1 MKKLSINR
9 LGSRRGNALV
19 EFALA
24 SLILI
29 PMYFGAFQFGYTF
42 YVYNLLC
49 SQIRAA
55 ARYGSIRTFNA
66 GSNSSITAFSTA
78 VKNVVI
84 KGNPDGSGT
93 VIEPGIT
100 AANLEVLLLGTNG
113 NAASATNVPTTL
125 TVRTASG
132 ANAYQVDAVVTKFT
146 FTGKPYLTIPYTGQ
160 FAPAGTE

>member
-1 MKKLSINR
+1 MRRTLTKR
-9 LGSRRGNALV
+9 LGSRRGNAMI

-29 PMYFGAFQFGYTF
+29 PLFLGAFQFGYTF

-55 ARYGSIRTFNA
+55 ARYGSIR
-66 GSNSSITAFSTA
+66 AFYAADSAKYYTA
-78 VKNVVI
+78 VKNVVLY
-84 KGNPDGSGT
+84 GNAAGT
-93 VIEPGIT
+93 GTLIEPGMT
-100 AANLEVLLLGTNG
+100 ASNIEVLLLGSNG
-113 NAASATNVPTTL
+113 AAASSTNIPVNL

-132 ANAYQVDAVVTKFT
+132 NNAYKVNAAVTSFS

-160 FAPAGTE
+160 FAPSGNEP

>member
-1 MKKLSINR
+1 MKNPSTNR
-9 LGSRRGNALV
+9 LGSRRGNAMI

-29 PMYFGAFQFGYTF
+29 PMFFGAFQFGYTF

-66 GSNSSITAFSTA
+66 GNAASKTAFSTA

-84 KGNPDGSGT
+84 YGNPDGSGT

-100 AANLEVLLLGTNG
+100 AAKLEVL
-113 NAASATNVPTTL
+113 
-125 TVRTASG
+125 
-132 ANAYQVDAVVTKFT
+132 
-146 FTGKPYLTIPYTGQ
+146 
-160 FAPAGTE
+160 

>member
-1 MKKLSINR
+1 MKKLSTNR

-24 SLILI
+24 SAILI
-29 PMYFGAFQFGYTF
+29 PMFFGAFQFGYTF

-55 ARYGSIRTFNA
+55 ARYGSIRAFYA
-66 GSNSSITAFSTA
+66 ADSSTYQTA
-78 VKNVVI
+78 VKNVVLY
-84 KGNPDGSGT
+84 GNPDGSGT
-93 VIEPGIT
+93 LIEPGMTI
-100 AANLEVLLLGTNG
+100 ANVQVLLLGANG
-113 NAASATNVPTTL
+113 IAASATNVPTTL

-146 FTGKPYLTIPYTGQ
+146 FTGKPFLTIPYTGQ
-160 FAPAGTE
+160 FAPIGNEP